1 MRKVKQKEFK
11 GTNWQDHVIAQGSD
25 DPELRKAQLDINAR
39 EAEIT
44 RRLEQAHKDIQSKG
58 GEYFDTVK
66 ELYEK
71 TPGKVHHVPAGALS
85 HIPADPWAHKS
96 EGMRCSSCMW
106 FVIKGESKRI
116 GRCRRHAPTMG
127 GFPVAYTID
136 WCGDHRLGSDK
147 VD

>member
-1 MRKVKQKEFK
+1 MKKKSVMSIGKKELDIFS
-11 GTNWQDHVIAQGSD
+11 GIGDSN
-25 DPELRKAQLDINAR
+25 LRKAQLDINAR

-136 WCGDHRLGSDK
+136 WCGDHRLDSDK